1 MPLLIDK
8 DIKDKI
14 IYDLQRGK
22 YKYIGSGS
30 SREVFDLSNGY
41 VIKVAKNK
49 AGIEQNKTE
58 FKISNNDDF
67 DIFAD
72 IIFAMSNYKYV
83 VMEKAEKIKSIN
95 YVWRSLNVYS
105 KNEFSKLSL
114 IRNIKYKYNLLVSD
128 LVKVTSWGI
137 INGRLQIIDYGFTRE
152 VKDKYY

>member
-22 YKYIGSGS
+22 YKYIGSGF

-95 YVWRSLNVYS
+95 YVWRYFNVYS

-137 INGRLQIIDYGFTRE
+137 INRRLQIIDYGFTRE

>member
-1 MPLLIDK
+1 
-8 DIKDKI
+8 
-14 IYDLQRGK
+14 
-22 YKYIGSGS
+22 
-30 SREVFDLSNGY
+30 
-41 VIKVAKNK
+41 
-49 AGIEQNKTE
+49 
-58 FKISNNDDF
+58 
-67 DIFAD
+67 
-72 IIFAMSNYKYV
+72 MSNYKYV

-95 YVWRSLNVYS
+95 YVWRYFNVYS